1 MNRELELTALSV
13 AVTAFFGLL
22 FSSLG
27 VNPGQAGA
35 TIPEWDMTDITVS
48 TPVLGDYDRDFKDVH
63 LTKPIL
69 WRPDSAMG
77 TSPVEVP
84 DCGTAG
90 RNGRLTITPPVLQE
104 AETRLDLGEVGLVQ
118 PQIEMPELR
127 RPLPALMDLQRYS
140 RMPRIA

>member
-48 TPVLGDYDRDFKDVH
+48 TPVLGAYDRDFENVH

-69 WRPDSAMG
+69 QGPEAVMD
-77 TSPVEVP
+77 TSPFAIP
-84 DCGTAG
+84 DCATAG
-90 RNGRLTITPPVLQE
+90 RNGRLMITPPVLQE